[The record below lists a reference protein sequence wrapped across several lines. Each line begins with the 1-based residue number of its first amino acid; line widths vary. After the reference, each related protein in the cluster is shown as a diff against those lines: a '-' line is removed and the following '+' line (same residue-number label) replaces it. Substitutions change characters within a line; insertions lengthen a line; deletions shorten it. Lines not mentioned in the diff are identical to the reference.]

1 MARYGKLKPVE
12 SFCTCGAKL
21 VDDALFCHRCGRP
34 VRELTAEARG
44 GIEQQEEPQPEPV
57 APPPPVL
64 QEAAPSFQSNT
75 AMRVGFLAAVLVQL
89 ASILSAI
96 AGASLLMPLL
106 LIGGGFYAAVLYMR
120 RTGAPLSAVEGARV
134 GWITGIFTFVI
145 ATVFFTAGMAL
156 LSASGELVK
165 AYEESLARMNLPTDS
180 VERLR
185 RLLAEPK
192 TFALTVIAGLA
203 FQFLFLTIFC
213 SLGGVLGARLRGP
226 RQ

>member
-1 MARYGKLKPVE
+1 MARYGKLEAVE

-21 VDDALFCHRCGRP
+21 VDGALFCHRCGRP
-34 VRELTAEARG
+34 VRELTAEARA
-44 GIEQQEEPQPEPV
+44 ETETREEPQQEHAP
-57 APPPPVL
+57 PPPPVL
-64 QEAAPSFQSNT
+64 EAQAPSFQSNT
-75 AMRVGFLAAVLVQL
+75 AVRVGFLAAVLVQL

-180 VERLR
+180 AERLR

>member
-1 MARYGKLKPVE
+1 VDT
-12 SFCTCGAKL
+12 FCTCGARL
-21 VDDALFCHRCGRP
+21 AEDALFCHRCGRP
-34 VRELTAEARG
+34 VRKLTAEER
-44 GIEQQEEPQPEPV
+44 EEALGEEAPASE
-57 APPPPVL
+57 PPPLPP
-64 QEAAPSFQSNT
+64 AAEPAPASFQNQT
-75 AMRVGFLAAVLVQL
+75 AVRVGFLAAVLVQL
-89 ASILSAI
+89 ASILSAM

-120 RTGAPLSAVEGARV
+120 RTGEPLSAVEGARV

-165 AYEESLARMNLPTDS
+165 AYEESLSRMNLPADS
-180 VERLR
+180 LERLR
-185 RLLAEPK
+185 QLLADPK
-192 TFALTVIAGLA
+192 TFALTVIAGLV

-213 SLGGVLGARLRGP
+213 SLGGVLGARLRSR

>member
-1 MARYGKLKPVE
+1 MDT
-12 SFCTCGAKL
+12 FCTCGARL
-21 VDDALFCHRCGRP
+21 AEDALFCHRCGRP
-34 VRELTAEARG
+34 VRKLTAEER
-44 GIEQQEEPQPEPV
+44 EEALGEEAPASE
-57 APPPPVL
+57 PPPLPP
-64 QEAAPSFQSNT
+64 AAEPAPASFQNQT
-75 AMRVGFLAAVLVQL
+75 AVRVGFLAAVLVQL
-89 ASILSAI
+89 ASILSAM

-120 RTGAPLSAVEGARV
+120 RTGEPLSAVEGARV

-165 AYEESLARMNLPTDS
+165 AYEESLSRMNLPADS
-180 VERLR
+180 LERLR
-185 RLLAEPK
+185 QLLADPK
-192 TFALTVIAGLA
+192 TFALTVIAGLV

-213 SLGGVLGARLRGP
+213 SLGGVLGARLRSR

>member
-1 MARYGKLKPVE
+1 VDT
-12 SFCTCGAKL
+12 FCTCGARL
-21 VDDALFCHRCGRP
+21 AEDALFCHRCGRP
-34 VRELTAEARG
+34 VRKLTAEER
-44 GIEQQEEPQPEPV
+44 EEALGEEAPASE
-57 APPPPVL
+57 PPPLPP
-64 QEAAPSFQSNT
+64 AAEPAPAPFQNQT
-75 AMRVGFLAAVLVQL
+75 AVRVGFLAAVLVQL
-89 ASILSAI
+89 ASILSAM

-120 RTGAPLSAVEGARV
+120 RTGEPLSAVEGARV

-165 AYEESLARMNLPTDS
+165 AYEESLSRMNLPADS
-180 VERLR
+180 LERLR
-185 RLLAEPK
+185 QLLADPK
-192 TFALTVIAGLA
+192 TFALTVIAGLV

-213 SLGGVLGARLRGP
+213 SLGGVLGARLRSR

>member
-1 MARYGKLKPVE
+1 ME
-12 SFCTCGAKL
+12 IFCTCGARL
-21 VDDALFCHRCGRP
+21 VEDALFCHRCGRP
-34 VRELTAEARG
+34 VRELTAEEREGAVA
-44 GIEQQEEPQPEPV
+44 EEAPANE
-57 APPPPVL
+57 PPPLP
-64 QEAAPSFQSNT
+64 AAAEPAPAPFQNQT
-75 AMRVGFLAAVLVQL
+75 AVRVGFLAAVLVQL
-89 ASILSAI
+89 ASILSAM

-120 RTGAPLSAVEGARV
+120 RTGEPLSAVEGARV

-156 LSASGELVK
+156 LSASGELMK

-185 RLLAEPK
+185 QLLADPK
-192 TFALTVIAGLA
+192 TFALTVIAGLV

-213 SLGGVLGARLRGP
+213 SLGGVLGARLRSR

>member
-1 MARYGKLKPVE
+1 ME

-34 VRELTAEARG
+34 VRELTTEACG
-44 GIEQQEEPQPEPV
+44 ETEAQEEPQPAAAE
-57 APPPPVL
+57 APPVQVL
-64 QEAAPSFQSNT
+64 EEPAASFQSNT

-89 ASILSAI
+89 ASVASAI

-106 LIGGGFYAAVLYMR
+106 LIGGGFYAAVQYMK

-156 LSASGELVK
+156 LSASGELVQ
-165 AYEESLARMNLPTDS
+165 AYEESLARMHLPADS

-192 TFALTVIAGLA
+192 TFAMTVIAGLA

-213 SLGGVLGARLRGP
+213 SLGGVLGARLRGR

>member
-1 MARYGKLKPVE
+1 METY
-12 SFCTCGAKL
+12 CTCGAKL
-21 VDDALFCHRCGRP
+21 VEDALFCHRCGRP
-34 VRELTAEARG
+34 VRELTAEEREGAVD
-44 GIEQQEEPQPEPV
+44 EEAPASE
-57 APPPPVL
+57 PPPLP
-64 QEAAPSFQSNT
+64 AAADPAPASFQNQT
-75 AMRVGFLAAVLVQL
+75 AVRVGFLAAVLVQL
-89 ASILSAI
+89 ASILSAM

-120 RTGAPLSAVEGARV
+120 RTGEPLSAVEGARV

-156 LSASGELVK
+156 LSASGELMK
-165 AYEESLARMNLPTDS
+165 AYEESLSRMNLPTDS

-185 RLLAEPK
+185 QLLAEPK
-192 TFALTVIAGLA
+192 TFALTVIAGLV

-213 SLGGVLGARLRGP
+213 SLGGVLGARLRSR

>member
-1 MARYGKLKPVE
+1 VE
-12 SFCTCGAKL
+12 IFCTCGARL
-21 VDDALFCHRCGRP
+21 VEDALFCHRCGRP
-34 VRELTAEARG
+34 VRELTAEEREGAVA
-44 GIEQQEEPQPEPV
+44 EEAPANE
-57 APPPPVL
+57 PPPLP
-64 QEAAPSFQSNT
+64 AAAEPAPAPFQNQT
-75 AMRVGFLAAVLVQL
+75 AVRVGFLAAVLVQL
-89 ASILSAI
+89 ASILSAM

-120 RTGAPLSAVEGARV
+120 RTGEPLSAVEGARV

-156 LSASGELVK
+156 LSASGELMK

-185 RLLAEPK
+185 QLLADPK
-192 TFALTVIAGLA
+192 TFALTVIAGLV

-213 SLGGVLGARLRGP
+213 SLGGVLGARLRSR

>member
-1 MARYGKLKPVE
+1 MTVE
-12 SFCTCGAKL
+12 PFCTCGAKL
-21 VDDALFCHRCGRP
+21 VEDALFCHRCGRP
-34 VRELTAEARG
+34 VRALTAEEHGEA
-44 GIEQQEEPQPEPV
+44 ETLEEPQPV
-57 APPPPVL
+57 S
-64 QEAAPSFQSNT
+64 AAPVPPAAEFQAPAFQSST
-75 AMRVGFLAAVLVQL
+75 AVRVGFLAAVLVQL

-106 LIGGGFYAAVLYMR
+106 LLGGGFYSAVLYMR

-156 LSASGELVK
+156 LSSSGELVK
-165 AYEESLARMNLPTDS
+165 AYEESLAKMNLPADS
-180 VERLR
+180 AEKLR
-185 RLLAEPK
+185 RLLAEPRS
-192 TFALTVIAGLA
+192 FALTLIAGLV

-213 SLGGVLGARLRGP
+213 SLGGMLGARLRGP